1 LLVFIG
7 SEIDYSLF
15 LERFSFTVNL
25 STYLELYFKDLSYG
39 EGVNSL
45 AFVVL
50 CKNDLTG
57 MPLEEVLSLRRK
69 YYKKRKQLEYAIYF
83 DYQTVI
89 NTSSQ
94 AELQA
99 MVVTGILD
107 SIEPVFREL
116 KVKDFDLQA
125 FKAELQKAFELVS
138 PDFTAV
144 VGDLSGIDRDIKIQ
158 IFDEF
163 IQKRANPA
171 RLQQA
176 VLSKPAAAVKE
187 ELQMQSVNMN
197 AAAFWRLIEK
207 TKQESGGE
215 QEKHEELLI
224 EALSRLSYP
233 DIGTFHAIY
242 NFYHQLADRPKLI
255 TAAGIIEGFLTD
267 DGFEYFRAWLIG
279 EGEKTYRRALANPD
293 NLADVARADE
303 YADFECL
310 MAVAIE
316 AAEKKQE
323 RDKEEYWQTYGY
335 PEEYELDEKQIAECQ
350 TGIVFDPELDNEV
363 FGWAMH
369 DRDEARFQAM
379 RTKAFPRLIAK
390 CEKA

>member
-1 LLVFIG
+1 MYVIIGDEVDSNLEEAFVFI
-7 SEIDYSLF
+7 I
-15 LERFSFTVNL
+15 NL
-25 STYLELYFKDLSYG
+25 STYLKRYFKDLSYG

-45 AFVVL
+45 AFGVL
-50 CKNDLTG
+50 CQSDLG
-57 MPLEEVLSLRRK
+57 MPLEEALRLRQK
-69 YYKKRKQLEYAIYF
+69 YYKKRKQLEYDIYL

-89 NTSSQ
+89 NTASQ

-107 SIEPVFREL
+107 SIEPVFSEL

-125 FKAELQKAFELVS
+125 FKAELQKAFKLVS

-144 VGDLSGIDRDIKIQ
+144 VGNLSGIDRDIKIQ

-163 IQKRANPA
+163 IQKHANPA

-176 VLSKPAAAVKE
+176 VPFKSATAAKE
-187 ELQMQSVNMN
+187 ELQMQAVSMN
-197 AAAFWRLIEK
+197 AAVFWRLIEK

-255 TAAGIIEGFLTD
+255 TAAGIIEGFLSD

-279 EGEKTYRRALANPD
+279 EGEKTYKRALANPD
-293 NLADVARADE
+293 NLADAITTGE
-303 YADFECL
+303 FADFECL

-316 AAEKKQE
+316 AAQRKHE
-323 RDKEEYWQTYGY
+323 RDKEEYWLTYGY

-350 TGIVFDPELDNEV
+350 TGIVFDPELDNQV
-363 FGWAMH
+363 FGWAMY
-369 DRDEARFQAM
+369 DRDEAHFQAM
-379 RTKAFPRLIAK
+379 RAKAFPRLIAK